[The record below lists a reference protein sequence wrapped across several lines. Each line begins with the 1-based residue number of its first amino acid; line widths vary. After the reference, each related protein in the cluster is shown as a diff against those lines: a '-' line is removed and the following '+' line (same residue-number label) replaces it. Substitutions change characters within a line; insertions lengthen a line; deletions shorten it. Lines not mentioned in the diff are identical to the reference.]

1 MFKNLNAFMLKSYL
15 TIPVV
20 VYNII
25 ISTIFFDSA
34 SHPRVRTCRIHL
46 ESQVWV
52 QLAPTSK
59 LFLHLWFVTF
69 DIMIFLIC
77 EIS

>member
-25 ISTIFFDSA
+25 ISTIFLIV
-34 SHPRVRTCRIHL
+34 PPTL
-46 ESQVWV
+46 ESEP
-52 QLAPTSK
+52 AGST
-59 LFLHLWFVTF
+59 
-69 DIMIFLIC
+69 
-77 EIS
+77 